1 MKRIILKMGVLGVF
15 CLVAGCSDDGSTSPL
30 QPIANDEPEATSSST
45 AVDSDKSSSSAA
57 PSADKPSSESKG
69 SDTKDTT
76 TIHEQVVIS
85 DSSDNGPKTYL
96 SSGVFCWN
104 AGCETKF
111 SSAAEPPKSS
121 SSEKIVFTE
130 SSASNEPPTVEG
142 NTLKDNRDGKSYKLQ
157 NVAGKLWMAENLRYE
172 TSNGAFCSTEGG
184 EDHCAKY
191 GQFYTYAAA
200 QRVCPGGWRLPT
212 EAEVLAADAD
222 VPHEWWSVGG
232 RFKVA
237 DGKATEYGLE
247 DEQGYIWTQAN
258 GELNSWRVKN
268 YNGDDE
274 HAMQSSEGTERA
286 YNVRC
291 VQE

>member
-1 MKRIILKMGVLGVF
+1 MKKYVLFVGVLGVF
-15 CLVAGCSDDGSTSPL
+15 SLFAACTVKDKGLDPLDDDG
-30 QPIANDEPEATSSST
+30 EATVESSDSSGGKSSTEKAKSSSST
-45 AVDSDKSSSSAA
+45 KASSSSAKGSSSPKDTTHQQVFVSDSEVVEYSYPSSGIFCWDENCDARLNSSSSAA
-57 PSADKPSSESKG
+57 
-69 SDTKDTT
+69 
-76 TIHEQVVIS
+76 
-85 DSSDNGPKTYL
+85 
-96 SSGVFCWN
+96 
-104 AGCETKF
+104 
-111 SSAAEPPKSS
+111 SS
-121 SSEKIVFTE
+121 SSEKIVIEMSSE
-130 SSASNEPPTVEG
+130 SSEPPEVNGDRMTD
-142 NTLKDNRDGKSYKLQ
+142 KRDGKSYKLQ

-212 EAEVLAADAD
+212 EAEVKAADAE

-268 YNGDDE
+268 YNGDNE
-274 HAMQSSEGTERA
+274 HAMQSSEGAERA